1 MSMKNQ
7 IRINN
12 LQRIIDEQYKSWRAL
27 SIAIGKQPSYLNEVK
42 KGKREFTLQLV
53 EYIETKLSLKPGTL
67 DHNSD
72 TKEPILIQIHEY
84 DFHNNAVIAY
94 QYIDQQ
100 HLIQSNIQTSDLK
113 LYTMPDDSMA
123 PDIALG
129 AKVVIDGRQTDITE
143 SKIYLLKLNKRI
155 LLKKIF
161 IIKPD
166 QEFLLKSLNPTYPEE
181 TVSSKKIEIIGRAVG
196 LSWQPL

>member
-1 MSMKNQ
+1 MKNQ

-27 SIAIGKQPSYLNEVK
+27 SIAIGKQPSYMNEVK

-53 EYIETKLSLKPGTL
+53 EYIETRLSLKPGTL
-67 DHNSD
+67 DHNPD
-72 TKEPILIQIHEY
+72 TKEPVLIKIYEY
-84 DFHNNAVIAY
+84 DFQNNVVIAH

-100 HLIQSNIQTSDLK
+100 HLILSNTEPSGLK

-123 PDIALG
+123 PDIAIG
-129 AKVVIDGRQTDITE
+129 AKIVIDSTQTNITE
-143 SKIYLLKLNKRI
+143 SKTYLVKLNQRI
-155 LLKKIF
+155 LLRKIF

-166 QEFLLKSLNPTYPEE
+166 QELLLKSVNPTYPEE
-181 TVSSKKIEIIGRAVG
+181 VISSKKLEIIGRAVG
-196 LSWQPL
+196 LIWQPL